1 MYTQLVV
8 GFNCDIYE
16 MWESGARAPF
26 LLCQRGFSTHPARE
40 SESSLIAGGTRESIC
55 QVVFSWAAN

>member
-16 MWESGARAPF
+16 MWEGKARAPF
-26 LLCQRGFSTHPARE
+26 LLCQRGFFLPARVNH
-40 SESSLIAGGTRESIC
+40 R
-55 QVVFSWAAN
+55 